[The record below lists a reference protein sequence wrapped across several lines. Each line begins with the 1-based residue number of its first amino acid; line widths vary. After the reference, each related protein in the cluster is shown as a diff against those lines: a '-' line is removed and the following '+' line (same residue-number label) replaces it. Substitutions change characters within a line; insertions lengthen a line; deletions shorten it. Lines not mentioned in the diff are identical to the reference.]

1 MKKQRYN
8 SFYALVLIVAVWYL
22 LYLTIDSVIISSP
35 AAVIKVFFAN
45 FSSEILLHLL
55 MSFYRITAAVAIS
68 LILGVSI
75 GLLTGMHPQIDR
87 YLAPLIY
94 LLYPIPK
101 IAFLPVF
108 MLLFGLG
115 DFSKII
121 LLVVI
126 VIFQI
131 IVTTRDGVRSIDS
144 KYFASARS
152 LGMDRLDI
160 YRHLVLPAVFPG
172 ILTALRITI
181 GTSIAVLFFA
191 ENFAV
196 RYGIGYYIMNSWS
209 MVNYLKMYSGI
220 IAVSLLGYF
229 LFKGIDLLEAK
240 FCSWQKVSDKD
251 Y

>member
-1 MKKQRYN
+1 MKKEKYN
-8 SFYALVLIVAVWYL
+8 SFYSLLLIIIIWYI
-22 LYLTIDSVIISSP
+22 LYFTVDSAIITSP
-35 AAVIKVFFAN
+35 AAVIRVFFSN
-45 FSSEILLHLL
+45 FSSEIIPHLL
-55 MSFYRITAAVAIS
+55 MSFYRILVAVTIS
-68 LILGVSI
+68 LIFGVSI
-75 GLLTGMHPQIDR
+75 GLITGMNSKIDR
-87 YLAPLIY
+87 FLAPLIY

-115 DFSKII
+115 DLSKII
-121 LLVVI
+121 LLIVI

-131 IVTTRDGVRSIDS
+131 IVTTRDGVRSINS

-152 LGMDRLDI
+152 LGMERLDI
-160 YRHLVLPAVFPG
+160 YRHLVLPAVLPG

-181 GTSIAVLFFA
+181 GSSIAVLFFA

-196 RYGIGYYIMNSWS
+196 KYGIGYYIMNSWS

-229 LFKGIDLLEAK
+229 LFKGIDWLELK
-240 FCSWQKVSDKD
+240 YCSWQKS
-251 Y
+251 

>member
-1 MKKQRYN
+1 LKDDFLNTIY
-8 SFYALVLIVAVWYL
+8 SLIVIFAVWFIL
-22 LYLTIDSVIISSP
+22 NITADSAIIP
-35 AAVIKVFFAN
+35 APSTVFRVFADN
-45 FSSEILLHLL
+45 LFPEILPHLI
-55 MSFYRITAAVAIS
+55 MSLYRITAAVIS
-68 LILGVSI
+68 SLLIGAAVGIIS
-75 GLLTGMHPQIDR
+75 GMHKNLDR
-87 YLAPLIY
+87 FLAPLIY

-115 DFSKII
+115 DLSKII
-121 LLVVI
+121 LVFVI

-131 IVTTRDGVRSIDS
+131 IVTTRDGVKNIDS

-152 LGMDRLDI
+152 LGMNRYDI
-160 YRHLVLPAVFPG
+160 YKHLVFPAVLPG

-196 RYGIGYYIMNSWS
+196 KLGIGYYIMNSWS

-220 IAVSLLGYF
+220 IAVSILGLA
-229 LFKGIDLLEAK
+229 LFKLIDILEK
-240 FCSWQKVSDKD
+240 RYCSWNKK
-251 Y
+251 

>member
-1 MKKQRYN
+1 MKDDFFNTIY
-8 SFYALVLIVAVWYL
+8 SLIVIFVGWFIL
-22 LYLTIDSVIISSP
+22 SVTIDSAIIPAPTAVFKVLADNLFSEIIPHLSMSLYRIA
-35 AAVIKVFFAN
+35 AAVI
-45 FSSEILLHLL
+45 S
-55 MSFYRITAAVAIS
+55 S
-68 LILGVSI
+68 LIVGVTI
-75 GLLTGMHPQIDR
+75 GIISGMHKNIDR
-87 YLAPLIY
+87 FFAPLIY

-115 DFSKII
+115 DLSKII
-121 LLVVI
+121 LVFVI

-131 IVTTRDGVRSIDS
+131 IVTTRDGVKNIDN

-152 LGMDRLDI
+152 LGMNRFDI
-160 YRHLVLPAVFPG
+160 YRHLVFPAVLPG

-196 RYGIGYYIMNSWS
+196 RLGIGYYIMNSWS

-220 IAVSLLGYF
+220 IAVSFLGLA
-229 LFKGIDLLEAK
+229 LFKLIDILEK
-240 FCSWQKVSDKD
+240 KYCSWN
-251 Y
+251 

>member
-1 MKKQRYN
+1 MKKEKYN
-8 SFYALVLIVAVWYL
+8 SFYALLLIILVWYI
-22 LYLTIDSVIISSP
+22 LYFTVDSAIITSP
-35 AAVIKVFFAN
+35 AAVIRVFFLN
-45 FSSEILLHLL
+45 LSGEIIPHLL
-55 MSFYRITAAVAIS
+55 MSSYRIFVAVTIS

-75 GLLTGMHPQIDR
+75 GLITGMHAKIDR
-87 YLAPLIY
+87 LLAPLIY

-115 DFSKII
+115 DLSKII
-121 LLVVI
+121 LLTVI

-131 IVTTRDGVRSIDS
+131 IVTTRDGVHSIDS

-160 YRHLVLPAVFPG
+160 YRHLVLPAVLPG

-181 GTSIAVLFFA
+181 GSSIAVLFFA

-196 RYGIGYYIMNSWS
+196 EYGIGYYIMNSWS

-220 IAVSLLGYF
+220 IAVSLLGYL
-229 LFKGIDLLEAK
+229 LFKGIDLLEQRL
-240 FCSWQKVSDKD
+240 CSWQKS
-251 Y
+251 

>member
-1 MKKQRYN
+1 MGKEKYKT
-8 SFYALVLIVAVWYL
+8 FYALLLIIAIWYL
-22 LYLTIDSVIISSP
+22 LYFTMDSAIISSP
-35 AAVIKVFFAN
+35 GAVLMVFFKN
-45 FSSEILLHLL
+45 FSSDILPHLL
-55 MSFYRITAAVAIS
+55 MSFYRILVAVSIS
-68 LILGVSI
+68 LFLGVSI
-75 GLLTGMHPQIDR
+75 GLICGMHQEIDKF
-87 YLAPLIY
+87 LAPLIY

-115 DFSKII
+115 NRSKII
-121 LLVVI
+121 LLIVI

-131 IVTTRDGVRSIDS
+131 IVTSRDGVRSIDS

-152 LGMDRLDI
+152 LGMNRFDI
-160 YRHLVLPAVFPG
+160 YRHLVLPAIFPG

-196 RYGIGYYIMNSWS
+196 KYGIGYYIMNSWS

-220 IAVSLLGYF
+220 IAVSLMGYF
-229 LFKGIDLLEAK
+229 LFKGVDLLEAK
-240 FCSWQKVSDKD
+240 YCSWQQISDKF
-251 Y
+251 

>member
-1 MKKQRYN
+1 MKKQKYG
-8 SFYALVLIVAVWYL
+8 SLYALLLIAAVWYL
-22 LYLTIDSVIISSP
+22 LYFTVDSAIISPP
-35 AAVIKVFFAN
+35 AVVMKVFFSN
-45 FSSEILLHLL
+45 FSSEILPHLL
-55 MSFYRITAAVAIS
+55 MSFYRITAAVIIS
-68 LILGVSI
+68 LLLGVGI
-75 GLLTGMHPQIDR
+75 GLLTGMHPEIDKF
-87 YLAPLIY
+87 LAPLIY

-101 IAFLPVF
+101 IAFLPIF

-115 DFSKII
+115 DLSKII
-121 LLVVI
+121 LLIVI

-160 YRHLVLPAVFPG
+160 YQHLVLPAVFPG

-196 RYGIGYYIMNSWS
+196 KYGIGYYIMNSWS
-209 MVNYLKMYSGI
+209 MVNYAKMYSGI

-229 LFKGIDLLEAK
+229 LFKGIDLLEER
-240 FCSWQKVSDKD
+240 FCSWQKS
-251 Y
+251 

>member
-1 MKKQRYN
+1 MKDDFFNTIY
-8 SFYALVLIVAVWYL
+8 SLIVIFLGWFILSV
-22 LYLTIDSVIISSP
+22 TIDSAIIPAPLSVFKVLADNLFSEIIP
-35 AAVIKVFFAN
+35 HLSMSLYRIAAAVI
-45 FSSEILLHLL
+45 S
-55 MSFYRITAAVAIS
+55 S
-68 LILGVSI
+68 LIIGVTI
-75 GLLTGMHPQIDR
+75 GIISGMHKTIDR
-87 YLAPLIY
+87 FIAPIIY

-115 DFSKII
+115 DLSKII
-121 LLVVI
+121 LVFVI

-131 IVTTRDGVRSIDS
+131 IVTTRDGVKNIDN

-152 LGMDRLDI
+152 LGMNRFDI
-160 YRHLVLPAVFPG
+160 YKHLVFPAVLPG

-196 RYGIGYYIMNSWS
+196 RLGIGYYIMNSWS

-220 IAVSLLGYF
+220 IAVSFLGLA
-229 LFKGIDLLEAK
+229 LFKLIDILEK
-240 FCSWQKVSDKD
+240 KYCSWN
-251 Y
+251 

>member
-1 MKKQRYN
+1 MKKEKYN
-8 SFYALVLIVAVWYL
+8 SFYALLFIVLIWYI
-22 LYLTIDSVIISSP
+22 LYFTVDSAIITSP
-35 AAVIKVFFAN
+35 AAVIRVFILN
-45 FSSEILLHLL
+45 FSSEIIPHLL
-55 MSFYRITAAVAIS
+55 MSFYRILVAVIIS
-68 LILGVSI
+68 LFLGVSI
-75 GLLTGMHPQIDR
+75 GLITGMHSELDSF
-87 YLAPLIY
+87 LAPLIY

-115 DFSKII
+115 DRSKII
-121 LLVVI
+121 LLIVI

-131 IVTTRDGVRSIDS
+131 IVTTRDGVRGIDS

-152 LGMDRLDI
+152 LGMNRINI
-160 YRHLVLPAVFPG
+160 YRHLVLPAVLPG

-196 RYGIGYYIMNSWS
+196 KYGIGYYIMNSWA

-229 LFKGIDLLEAK
+229 LFKGIDWLEVK
-240 FCSWQKVSDKD
+240 YCSWQKN
-251 Y
+251 

>member
-1 MKKQRYN
+1 MKKQKFD
-8 SFYALVLIVAVWYL
+8 SLYALLLIVAVWYL
-22 LYLTIDSVIISSP
+22 LYFSIDSAIISSP
-35 AAVIKVFFAN
+35 TAVIKVFTAN
-45 FSSEILLHLL
+45 FGREILPHLL

-75 GLLTGMHPQIDR
+75 GLLTGMHPKIDR

-115 DFSKII
+115 DLSKII
-121 LLVVI
+121 LLIVI

-229 LFKGIDLLEAK
+229 LFKGIDLLEDK
-240 FCSWQKVSDKD
+240 FCSWQKLSDKKA
-251 Y
+251 

>member
-1 MKKQRYN
+1 MKKEKYN
-8 SFYALVLIVAVWYL
+8 SFYSLLLIIIIWYI
-22 LYLTIDSVIISSP
+22 LYFTVNSAIITSP
-35 AAVIKVFFAN
+35 AAVIRVFISN
-45 FSSEILLHLL
+45 FSSEIIPHLL
-55 MSFYRITAAVAIS
+55 MSFYRILVAVTIS
-68 LILGVSI
+68 LIFGVSI
-75 GLLTGMHPQIDR
+75 GLITGMNSKIDR
-87 YLAPLIY
+87 FLAPLIY

-115 DFSKII
+115 DLSKII
-121 LLVVI
+121 LLIVI

-152 LGMDRLDI
+152 LGMERLDI
-160 YRHLVLPAVFPG
+160 YRHLVLPAVLPG

-181 GTSIAVLFFA
+181 GSSIAVLFFA

-196 RYGIGYYIMNSWS
+196 KYGIGYYIMNSWS

-229 LFKGIDLLEAK
+229 LFKGIDWLELK
-240 FCSWQKVSDKD
+240 YCSWQKS
-251 Y
+251 

>member
-1 MKKQRYN
+1 MKKEKYN
-8 SFYALVLIVAVWYL
+8 SFYALLFILLIWYI
-22 LYLTIDSVIISSP
+22 LYFTVDSAIITSP
-35 AAVIKVFFAN
+35 AAVIRVFILN
-45 FSSEILLHLL
+45 LSSEIIPHLL
-55 MSFYRITAAVAIS
+55 MSFYRILTAAAIS
-68 LILGVSI
+68 LFLGVSI
-75 GLLTGMHPQIDR
+75 GVMTGMHPKIDKF
-87 YLAPLIY
+87 LAPLIY

-115 DFSKII
+115 DRSKII
-121 LLVVI
+121 LLIVI

-152 LGMDRLDI
+152 LGMDRINI
-160 YRHLVLPAVFPG
+160 YRHLVLPAVLPG

-196 RYGIGYYIMNSWS
+196 KYGIGYYIMNSWS

-229 LFKGIDLLEAK
+229 LFKGIDWLEAK
-240 FCSWQKVSDKD
+240 YCSWQKLSENR
-251 Y
+251 

>member
-1 MKKQRYN
+1 MKDNFFNTIY
-8 SFYALVLIVAVWYL
+8 SLIVIFLGWFILSIVLESAVVPAPPAVFKVLADNL
-22 LYLTIDSVIISSP
+22 L
-35 AAVIKVFFAN
+35 
-45 FSSEILLHLL
+45 SEIIPHLS
-55 MSFYRITAAVAIS
+55 MSLYRITAAVIS
-68 LILGVSI
+68 SLLIGVTI
-75 GLLTGMHPQIDR
+75 GIISGMHKNIDR
-87 YLAPLIY
+87 FLAPLIY

-115 DFSKII
+115 DLSKII
-121 LLVVI
+121 LVFVI

-131 IVTTRDGVRSIDS
+131 IVTTRDGVKNIDS

-152 LGMDRLDI
+152 LGMNRFDI
-160 YRHLVLPAVFPG
+160 YKHLVFPAVLPG

-196 RYGIGYYIMNSWS
+196 RLGIGYYIMNSWA

-220 IAVSLLGYF
+220 IAVSFLGLA
-229 LFKGIDLLEAK
+229 LFKLIDFLEK
-240 FCSWQKVSDKD
+240 KYCSWN
-251 Y
+251 

>member
-1 MKKQRYN
+1 MKKEKYN
-8 SFYALVLIVAVWYL
+8 SFYSLLLIIIIWYI
-22 LYLTIDSVIISSP
+22 LYFTVDSAIITSP
-35 AAVIKVFFAN
+35 AAVIRVFISN
-45 FSSEILLHLL
+45 FSSEIIPHLL
-55 MSFYRITAAVAIS
+55 MSFYRILVAVTIS
-68 LILGVSI
+68 LIFGVSI
-75 GLLTGMHPQIDR
+75 GLITGMNSKIDR
-87 YLAPLIY
+87 FLAPLIY

-115 DFSKII
+115 DLSKII
-121 LLVVI
+121 LLIVI

-131 IVTTRDGVRSIDS
+131 IVTTRDGVRSINS

-152 LGMDRLDI
+152 LGMERLDI
-160 YRHLVLPAVFPG
+160 YRHLVLPAVLPG

-181 GTSIAVLFFA
+181 GSSIAVLFFA

-196 RYGIGYYIMNSWS
+196 KYGIGYYIMNSWS

-229 LFKGIDLLEAK
+229 LFKGIDWLELK
-240 FCSWQKVSDKD
+240 YCSWQKS
-251 Y
+251 

>member
-1 MKKQRYN
+1 MKKEKYN
-8 SFYALVLIVAVWYL
+8 SFYALLFIILVWHL
-22 LYLTIDSVIISSP
+22 LYFTVDSAIITSP
-35 AAVIKVFFAN
+35 SAVIRVFFLN
-45 FSSEILLHLL
+45 FSGEILPHLL
-55 MSFYRITAAVAIS
+55 MSFYRITVAVVIS
-68 LILGVSI
+68 LLFGVSI
-75 GLLTGMHPQIDR
+75 GLLTGMHAEIDK

-115 DFSKII
+115 DRSKII
-121 LLVVI
+121 LLIVI

-131 IVTTRDGVRSIDS
+131 IVTTRDGVRSIDRH
-144 KYFASARS
+144 YFASARS
-152 LGMDRLDI
+152 LGMDRIDI
-160 YRHLVLPAVFPG
+160 YRHLVLPAIFPG

-181 GTSIAVLFFA
+181 GSSIAVLFFA

-196 RYGIGYYIMNSWS
+196 KYGIGYYIMNSWS

-229 LFKGIDLLEAK
+229 LFKGIDLLEARY
-240 FCSWQKVSDKD
+240 CSWQKFSDKI
-251 Y
+251 

>member
-1 MKKQRYN
+1 MKKQKFN
-8 SFYALVLIVAVWYL
+8 SLYALFLIIAVWYL
-22 LYLTIDSVIISSP
+22 LYFTIDSAIISSP

-45 FSSEILLHLL
+45 FSSEILPHLL
-55 MSFYRITAAVAIS
+55 MSLYRITAAVFIS
-68 LILGVSI
+68 LILGVSL
-75 GLLTGMHPQIDR
+75 GLLTGMHAEIDKF
-87 YLAPLIY
+87 LAPLIY

-101 IAFLPVF
+101 IAFLPVL

-115 DFSKII
+115 NLSKII
-121 LLVVI
+121 LLIVI
-126 VIFQI
+126 VVFQI

-160 YRHLVLPAVFPG
+160 YQHLVLPAILPG

-191 ENFAV
+191 ENFSV

-229 LFKGIDLLEAK
+229 LFKGIDLLEQK
-240 FCSWQKVSDKD
+240 FCSWQQS
-251 Y
+251 

>member
-1 MKKQRYN
+1 MKKKKYN
-8 SFYALVLIVAVWYL
+8 SFYALFLIVLIWYI
-22 LYLTIDSVIISSP
+22 LYFSIDSAIITSP
-35 AAVIKVFFAN
+35 AAVIKVFFLN
-45 FSSEILLHLL
+45 FSSEILPHLL
-55 MSFYRITAAVAIS
+55 MSFYRITAAVLIS
-68 LILGVSI
+68 LFLGVGI
-75 GLLTGMHPQIDR
+75 GLVTGMHPQIDKFI
-87 YLAPLIY
+87 APLIY

-115 DFSKII
+115 DSSKII
-121 LLVVI
+121 LLIVI

-152 LGMDRLDI
+152 LGMDRLSI
-160 YRHLVLPAVFPG
+160 YRHLVLPAIFPG

-196 RYGIGYYIMNSWS
+196 KYGIGYYIMNSWS

-229 LFKGIDLLEAK
+229 LFKGIDYLELK
-240 FCSWQKVSDKD
+240 YCSWQKPLN
-251 Y
+251 

>member
-1 MKKQRYN
+1 MEKQKFN
-8 SFYALVLIVAVWYL
+8 SFYALFLIIAVWYL
-22 LYLTIDSVIISSP
+22 LYFTIDSAIISSP
-35 AAVIKVFFAN
+35 SAVIKVFLVN
-45 FSSEILLHLL
+45 FSGEILPHLL
-55 MSFYRITAAVAIS
+55 MSFYRITAAVLIS
-68 LILGVSI
+68 LILGVSL
-75 GLLTGMHPQIDR
+75 GLLTGMHPEIDKF
-87 YLAPLIY
+87 LAPLIY

-108 MLLFGLG
+108 MLLFGLR
-115 DFSKII
+115 DLSKII
-121 LLVVI
+121 LLIVI

-131 IVTTRDGVRSIDS
+131 IVTTRDGVRGIDS

-160 YRHLVLPAVFPG
+160 YQHLVLPAVLPG

-196 RYGIGYYIMNSWS
+196 KYGIGYYIMNSWS
-209 MVNYLKMYSGI
+209 MVNYAKMYSGI

-229 LFKGIDLLEAK
+229 LFKGIDLLEQR
-240 FCSWQKVSDKD
+240 FCSWQKS
-251 Y
+251 

>member
-1 MKKQRYN
+1 MKKQKFN
-8 SFYALVLIVAVWYL
+8 SFYALFLIIAVWYL
-22 LYLTIDSVIISSP
+22 LYFTIDSAIISSP
-35 AAVIKVFFAN
+35 SAVIKVFLVN
-45 FSSEILLHLL
+45 FSGEILPHLL
-55 MSFYRITAAVAIS
+55 MSFYRITAAVMIS
-68 LILGVSI
+68 LILGVSL
-75 GLLTGMHPQIDR
+75 GLLTGMHPEIDKF
-87 YLAPLIY
+87 LAPLIY

-108 MLLFGLG
+108 MLLFGLR
-115 DFSKII
+115 DLSKII
-121 LLVVI
+121 LLIVI

-131 IVTTRDGVRSIDS
+131 IVTTRDGVRGIDC

-160 YRHLVLPAVFPG
+160 YQHLVLPAVLPG

-196 RYGIGYYIMNSWS
+196 KYGIGYYIMNSWS
-209 MVNYLKMYSGI
+209 MVNYAKMYSGI

-229 LFKGIDLLEAK
+229 LFKGIDLLEQR
-240 FCSWQKVSDKD
+240 FCSWQKS
-251 Y
+251 

>member
-1 MKKQRYN
+1 MKKQKFD
-8 SFYALVLIVAVWYL
+8 SLYALLLIVAVWYL
-22 LYLTIDSVIISSP
+22 LYFSIDSAIISP
-35 AAVIKVFFAN
+35 PTAVIKVFTAN
-45 FSSEILLHLL
+45 FTGEILPHLL
-55 MSFYRITAAVAIS
+55 MSFYRITAAVLIS

-75 GLLTGMHPQIDR
+75 GLLTGMHPKIDR

-108 MLLFGLG
+108 MLIFGLG
-115 DFSKII
+115 DLSKII
-121 LLVVI
+121 LLIVI

-160 YRHLVLPAVFPG
+160 YRHLVLPAVLPG

-196 RYGIGYYIMNSWS
+196 RYGIGYYIMNNWS

-240 FCSWQKVSDKD
+240 FCSWQKLSDKNK
-251 Y
+251 

>member
-1 MKKQRYN
+1 LKKQKYD
-8 SFYALVLIVAVWYL
+8 SLYALLLIVAVWYL
-22 LYLTIDSVIISSP
+22 LYFTMDSAIISSP
-35 AAVIKVFFAN
+35 AAVIQVFLAN
-45 FSSEILLHLL
+45 FSSEILPHLL

-68 LILGVSI
+68 LLLGVSI
-75 GLLTGMHPQIDR
+75 GLLTGMHSKIDR
-87 YLAPLIY
+87 FLAPLIY

-115 DFSKII
+115 DLAKII
-121 LLVVI
+121 LVIVI

-152 LGMDRLDI
+152 LGMDRFDI
-160 YRHLVLPAVFPG
+160 YRHLVLPAIFPG

-220 IAVSLLGYF
+220 IAVSLLGFF
-229 LFKGIDLLEAK
+229 LFKGIDLLEQR
-240 FCSWQKVSDKD
+240 FCSWQKISDKK
-251 Y
+251 

>member
-1 MKKQRYN
+1 MKKQKFD
-8 SFYALVLIVAVWYL
+8 SLYALLIIVVIWYF
-22 LYLTIDSVIISSP
+22 LYFTIDSAIITSP

-45 FSSEILLHLL
+45 FSSEILPHLL
-55 MSFYRITAAVAIS
+55 MSFYRITAAVAVS
-68 LILGVSI
+68 LLLGVSI
-75 GLLTGMHPQIDR
+75 GLLTGMHPKIDR
-87 YLAPLIY
+87 FLAPLIY

-115 DFSKII
+115 DLSKII
-121 LLVVI
+121 LLIVI

-160 YRHLVLPAVFPG
+160 YQHLVLPAVFPG

-229 LFKGIDLLEAK
+229 LFRGIDLLEAK
-240 FCSWQKVSDKD
+240 YCSWQKVSDNN
-251 Y
+251 

>member
-1 MKKQRYN
+1 MKDDFFNTIY
-8 SFYALVLIVAVWYL
+8 SLIVIFVGWFIL
-22 LYLTIDSVIISSP
+22 SVTIDSAIIPAPTAVFKVLADNLFSEIIPHLSMSLYRIA
-35 AAVIKVFFAN
+35 AAVI
-45 FSSEILLHLL
+45 S
-55 MSFYRITAAVAIS
+55 S
-68 LILGVSI
+68 LIVGVTI
-75 GLLTGMHPQIDR
+75 GIISGMHKTIDR
-87 YLAPLIY
+87 FFAPLIY

-115 DFSKII
+115 DLSKII
-121 LLVVI
+121 LVFVI

-131 IVTTRDGVRSIDS
+131 IVTTRDGVKNIDN

-152 LGMDRLDI
+152 LGMNRFDI
-160 YRHLVLPAVFPG
+160 YRHLVFPAVLPG

-196 RYGIGYYIMNSWS
+196 RLGIGYYIMNSWS

-220 IAVSLLGYF
+220 IAVSFLGLA
-229 LFKGIDLLEAK
+229 LFKLIDILEK
-240 FCSWQKVSDKD
+240 KYCSWN
-251 Y
+251 

>member
-1 MKKQRYN
+1 MKKEKYN
-8 SFYALVLIVAVWYL
+8 SFYSLLLIIIIWYI
-22 LYLTIDSVIISSP
+22 LYFTVDSAIITSP
-35 AAVIKVFFAN
+35 AAVIRVFISN
-45 FSSEILLHLL
+45 FSSEIIPHLL
-55 MSFYRITAAVAIS
+55 MSFYRILVAVTIS
-68 LILGVSI
+68 LIFGVSI
-75 GLLTGMHPQIDR
+75 GLITGMNSKIDR
-87 YLAPLIY
+87 FLAPLIY

-115 DFSKII
+115 DLSKII
-121 LLVVI
+121 LLIVI

-152 LGMDRLDI
+152 LGMERLDI
-160 YRHLVLPAVFPG
+160 YRHLVLPAVLPG

-181 GTSIAVLFFA
+181 GSSIAVLFFA

-196 RYGIGYYIMNSWS
+196 KYGIGYYIMNSWS

-229 LFKGIDLLEAK
+229 LFKGIDWLELK
-240 FCSWQKVSDKD
+240 YCSWQKS
-251 Y
+251 

>member
-1 MKKQRYN
+1 MKKKKYD
-8 SFYALVLIVAVWYL
+8 SLYALLFIIGFWYI
-22 LYLTIDSVIISSP
+22 LYFTVDSAIIISP
-35 AAVIKVFFAN
+35 FAVIRVFILN
-45 FSSEILLHLL
+45 FSGEIMPHLL
-55 MSFYRITAAVAIS
+55 MSFYRITAAVTVS
-68 LILGVSI
+68 LLLGVSI
-75 GLLTGMHPQIDR
+75 GLLTGMHPKIDR
-87 YLAPLIY
+87 VLAPLIY

-115 DFSKII
+115 DLSKII
-121 LLVVI
+121 LLIAI

-131 IVTTRDGVRSIDS
+131 IVTTRDGVRSIDN

-152 LGMDRLDI
+152 LGMDRLDV

-181 GTSIAVLFFA
+181 GSSIAVLFFA

-196 RYGIGYYIMNSWS
+196 RYGIGYYIMNNWS

-229 LFKGIDLLEAK
+229 LFKGIDLLEQK
-240 FCSWQKVSDKD
+240 FCSWQKISEKK
-251 Y
+251 